1 MFFLKMTENA
11 DTYEWNPGKVIS
23 DFMKNYN
30 TPEAKKKRE
39 EAMKSADEIIH
50 TTTGREIS
58 DLKNDMIFSCLR
70 TDERLYKNYANS
82 IKEHPEYQKY
92 LQIYNYNWKDFLI
105 VPVYDISDKCLR
117 INTVE
122 IGKDGGNLKIISKP
136 YWIPDH
142 PYTRESNVITVP
154 LEDKTQKYWYHRV
167 SMNKWT
173 WEISDVEP
181 SEYSMDEK
189 WINWLIDVIGEKVW
203 KKFSDCSEWMQ
214 SNVRDI
220 ISNEGELKQKSH
232 WFEEQKKE
240 LIQNII
246 QWNFPWAVSSFI
258 GLVKSFFGM
267 KQSWK
272 VTNIWKWLDYVWD
285 ESDFEYLV
293 SAIDT
298 VLDPEQRSKLTYLL
312 SKIKDKRTKEDLK
325 EKWVE
330 NPSQFDL
337 LLQQLKPWQIMLT
350 NGLNESE
357 WKWTIFDSA
366 IQTVSGSRWCHS
378 LIIEDV
384 IKDSNWR
391 IIDANII
398 QSTYK
403 WVYNHE
409 WGVHKIKL
417 KEYVQG
423 RFSSADFLVADLPED
438 KREKVIQYAN
448 EKEGQPYDPVSV
460 VSDTIFWMDFDKW
473 FSPEEWNWNFMD
485 NIKWNLLWNNKAYC
499 SELVFDAMEK
509 SGLKLPQPH
518 VSPSDLLM
526 TDELTPQYAC
536 YCENF

>member
-1 MFFLKMTENA
+1 MIESYRMPGWDDKKAGRLIEKFFNEQ
-11 DTYEWNPGKVIS
+11 Y
-23 DFMKNYN
+23 
-30 TPEAKKKRE
+30 TPEAEEKRKKE
-39 EAMKSADEIIH
+39 MELADRVIKESGEIKDEVKI
-50 TTTGREIS
+50 
-58 DLKNDMIFSCLR
+58 SCLR
-70 TDERLYKNYANS
+70 THVNLYKDYANT
-82 IKEHPEYQKY
+82 IKEHPECKKY
-92 LQIYNYNWKDFLI
+92 FQFYNYKWKDFLI
-105 VPVYDISDKCLR
+105 VPVYDTSDNCLR
-117 INTVE
+117 VNTVE
-122 IGKDGGNLKIISKP
+122 IGKDGENLKIISKP

-154 LEDKTQKYWYHRV
+154 LEDKTQQYWYHRV

-181 SEYSMDEK
+181 NEYSMDEK
-189 WINWLIDVIGEKVW
+189 WINWLLDMIGEKSW
-203 KKFSDCSEWMQ
+203 KNFSDCSEWMQ

-220 ISNEGELKQKSH
+220 ISNESEIEKNSH
-232 WFEEQKKE
+232 WFDEQKKE

-246 QWNFPWAVSSFI
+246 QWNFSWAVNCII

-267 KQSWK
+267 MQSWK
-272 VTNIWKWLDYVWD
+272 VTNIWRWVDYIWNEWD
-285 ESDFEYLV
+285 KGYLEQ
-293 SAIDT
+293 AINT

-312 SKIKDKRTKEDLK
+312 SKIKDKITKESLK

-337 LLQQLKPWQIMLT
+337 LLQQLQPWQIMLT

-357 WKWTIFDSA
+357 WKWTIFDNA

-403 WVYNHE
+403 WWVHE
-409 WGVHKIKL
+409 TKL

-423 RFSSADFLVADLPED
+423 KFSSADFLVADLPED
-438 KREKVIQYAN
+438 KRENVIQYAKKRIW
-448 EKEGQPYDPVSV
+448 EKYDKVSV
-460 VSDTIFWMDFDKW
+460 ITDAVFWMDFDKW

-499 SELVFDAMEK
+499 SELVFETMEK
-509 SGLKLPQPH
+509 SGLRMPQPH
-518 VSPSDLLM
+518 ISPSDLLM
-526 TDELTPQYAC
+526 TDEITPQYAC
-536 YCENF
+536 YCENL

>member
-1 MFFLKMTENA
+1 MTESYS
-11 DTYEWNPGKVIS
+11 TYEAV
-23 DFMKNYN
+23 MKAYN
-30 TPEAKKKRE
+30 SPEAKKRRE
-39 EAMKSADEIIH
+39 EEMMLADDIIH
-50 TTTGREIS
+50 TATGREVS

-92 LQIYNYNWKDFLI
+92 LQIYNYKWKNFLVI
-105 VPVYDISDKCLR
+105 PLYDKNGNSLR

-122 IGKDGGNLKIISKP
+122 IGKDGGKLKIISDP
-136 YWIPDH
+136 YRLPDH
-142 PYTRESNVITVP
+142 PYTKESNVISVP
-154 LEDKTQKYWYHRV
+154 LEDKAQKYWYHRV

-181 SEYSMDEK
+181 SEYSMDKK
-189 WINWLIDVIGEKVW
+189 WINWLIDIIGQKVW

-214 SNVRDI
+214 NNVMDI
-220 ISNEGELKQKSH
+220 ISNEGEIKQQSH

-246 QWNFPWAVSSFI
+246 QWNFSWAVSSFI
-258 GLVKSFFGM
+258 GLVKSFFGI

-272 VTNIWKWLDYVWD
+272 VTNIWKWLNYEWD
-285 ESDFEYLV
+285 ESDFEYLE
-293 SAIDT
+293 SAINT
-298 VLDPEQRSKLTYLL
+298 ILDPEQRSKLTYLL
-312 SKIKDKRTKEDLK
+312 SKIKDKRTKKDLK
-325 EKWVE
+325 GKWIE

-337 LLQQLKPWQIMLT
+337 LLQQLKPWQVMLT

-357 WKWTIFDSA
+357 WKWTMFDSA

-403 WVYNHE
+403 W
-409 WGVHKIKL
+409 GVHETKL

-423 RFSSADFLVADLPED
+423 KFSSADFLVADLPEE
-438 KREKVIQYAN
+438 KRENVIQHVKKRIW
-448 EKEGQPYDPVSV
+448 EKYDKISV
-460 VSDTIFWMDFDKW
+460 ITDAVFWMDFDEW
-473 FSPEEWNWNFMD
+473 FSPEEGNWDFMD

-499 SELVFDAMEK
+499 SELVFDAMKK
-509 SGLKLPQPH
+509 SGLTMPEPH
-518 VSPSDLLM
+518 ISPSDILM
-526 TDELTPQYAC
+526 SGEVIPQYAC
-536 YCENF
+536 YCDEF

>member
-1 MFFLKMTENA
+1 MVESYRASELDDEKAGSLIEDFFNKR
-11 DTYEWNPGKVIS
+11 
-23 DFMKNYN
+23 N
-30 TPEAKKKRE
+30 TPEARKRRE
-39 EAMKSADEIIH
+39 EKMKLADEIIH
-50 TTTGREIS
+50 TATRREIS
-58 DLKNDMIFSCLR
+58 DLRNDMIFSCLR

-105 VPVYDISDKCLR
+105 VPVYDTSDKCLR

-122 IGKDGGNLKIISKP
+122 IGKDGGNLKIISNP

-154 LEDKTQKYWYHRV
+154 LEDKTQQYWYHRV

-181 SEYSMDEK
+181 SQYSMNEEG
-189 WINWLIDVIGEKVW
+189 INWLMDVIGEKAW
-203 KKFSDCSEWMQ
+203 KKFSECSEWMQ
-214 SNVRDI
+214 SSVKDI
-220 ISNEGELKQKSH
+220 ISKDDGLKSQSQLFKSQWKDFIH
-232 WFEEQKKE
+232 
-240 LIQNII
+240 NII
-246 QWNFPWAVSSFI
+246 QWNFSWAVGFLI
-258 GLVKSFFGM
+258 NMVKNFFGK

-272 VTNIWKWLDYVWD
+272 VTNIWKWLDYTWD
-285 ESDFEYLV
+285 ESDLEYLE
-293 SAIDT
+293 SAINT

-312 SKIKDKRTKEDLK
+312 SKIKDKRTKKDLK

-337 LLQQLKPWQIMLT
+337 LLQQLQPWQIMLT
-350 NGLNESE
+350 NGLDESE
-357 WKWTIFDSA
+357 WKWTMFDHA

-403 WVYNHE
+403 SW
-409 WGVHKIKL
+409 VHKTKL
-417 KEYVQG
+417 KEYVNEK
-423 RFSSADFLVADLPED
+423 FSSADFLVANLPED
-438 KREKVIQYAN
+438 KRDSIIQHAKNRIWEK
-448 EKEGQPYDPVSV
+448 YDTVSV
-460 VSDTIFWMDFDKW
+460 VTDTIFWMDIDKW
-473 FSPEEWNWNFMD
+473 YSPEEWNWNFMD

-499 SELVFDAMEK
+499 SELVFEAMEK
-509 SGLKLPQPH
+509 SGLKMPQPH

-526 TDELTPQYAC
+526 TDEITPQYAC
-536 YCENF
+536 YCENL